1 MSIRPETDLTEA
13 VDALTTEDQL
23 ETTESDQ
30 LSRIK
35 RYDQR
40 VEDWLASMKEEA
52 GQRSPEVLSALAA
65 KAQDVADY
73 LTKTAEKA
81 RAKNEASGFASSAQ
95 ETSTTDKS
103 RSIVPIESKE
113 TQ

>member
-1 MSIRPETDLTEA
+1 MTTNPDTEPTNA
-13 VDALTTEDQL
+13 ADATENGDQL
-23 ETTESDQ
+23 ERTDSDQ

-40 VEDWLASMKEEA
+40 VEDWLTSLKDEA

-73 LTKTAEKA
+73 LTKAA
-81 RAKNEASGFASSAQ
+81 DRAKAKSEAPRVEVSADDTLTTDESGASS
-95 ETSTTDKS
+95 
-103 RSIVPIESKE
+103 PESKE
-113 TQ
+113 IK

>member
-1 MSIRPETDLTEA
+1 MTIRPETEQTGAADVNENG
-13 VDALTTEDQL
+13 DQL

-35 RYDQR
+35 RYDRR
-40 VEDWLASMKEEA
+40 VEEWLTSLKEEA

-73 LTKTAEKA
+73 LNKTAEKA
-81 RAKNEASGFASSAQ
+81 KAKGQEPGVASSE
-95 ETSTTDKS
+95 ETSRSDASDSTDHN
-103 RSIVPIESKE
+103 ESKE
-113 TQ
+113 TT

>member
-1 MSIRPETDLTEA
+1 MNTDPDTQSTEPA
-13 VDALTTEDQL
+13 DATENGDQL
-23 ETTESDQ
+23 ETADSDQ

-40 VEDWLASMKEEA
+40 VEDWLTSLKDEA

-73 LTKTAEKA
+73 LSKAADKA
-81 RAKNEASGFASSAQ
+81 RAK
-95 ETSTTDKS
+95 K
-103 RSIVPIESKE
+103 
-113 TQ
+113 

>member
-1 MSIRPETDLTEA
+1 MTTHPDTESTDAADATENG
-13 VDALTTEDQL
+13 DQL
-23 ETTESDQ
+23 ETADSDQ

-40 VEDWLASMKEEA
+40 VEDWLTSLKDEA

-73 LTKTAEKA
+73 LNKAADKA
-81 RAKNEASGFASSAQ
+81 RAKKLESGVASPE
-95 ETSTTDKS
+95 ETSRSDESGSIDPIKS
-103 RSIVPIESKE
+103 
-113 TQ
+113 